1 MSTNLREM
9 MERARERAR
18 ERVLDWLRTQPSS
31 DLERF
36 LVAKGAKSPAD
47 VEHWIR
53 EYTYKNGNSLT

>member
-1 MSTNLREM
+1 MPTNLREM
-9 MERARERAR
+9 MERAR

-47 VEHWIR
+47 IEHWIR
-53 EYTYKNGNSLT
+53 EYTYKNSNSLT